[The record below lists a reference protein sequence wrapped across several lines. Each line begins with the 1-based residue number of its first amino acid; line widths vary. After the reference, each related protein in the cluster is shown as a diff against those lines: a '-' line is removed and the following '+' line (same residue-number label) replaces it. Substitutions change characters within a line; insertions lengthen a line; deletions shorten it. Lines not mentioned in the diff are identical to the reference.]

1 MVQSSCEEVNPLS
14 EEESMISTE
23 EEEEEEDIVIP
34 VFRVKRSVEHEE
46 LLQMGFA
53 LVASVSPHVCY
64 QHQDGFAI
72 YYDDR
77 ILSTRFHI
85 QFPDGPTA
93 FHMPLRDLPQAM
105 LLFKENF
112 EAVPAD
118 VAVAEGEA
126 FRKTFSPIS

>member
-1 MVQSSCEEVNPLS
+1 
-14 EEESMISTE
+14 MISTE
-23 EEEEEEDIVIP
+23 EEEEEEDIIIP
-34 VFRVKRSVEHEE
+34 VFRVKRTVEHEE

-64 QHQDGFAI
+64 QHQDGFAF

-93 FHMPLRDLPQAM
+93 FHMPLRDLTQAM
-105 LLFKENF
+105 VLFKESF
-112 EAVPAD
+112 EVVPAD
-118 VAVAEGEA
+118 VAAAEGEE
-126 FRKTFSPIS
+126 FRRSFHSIS